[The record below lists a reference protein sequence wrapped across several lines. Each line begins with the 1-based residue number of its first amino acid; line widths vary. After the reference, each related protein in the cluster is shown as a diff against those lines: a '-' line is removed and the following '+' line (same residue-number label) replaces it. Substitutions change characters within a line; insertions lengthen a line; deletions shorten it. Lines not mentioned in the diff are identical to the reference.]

1 MKLPLLKNLQ
11 SGLKRAR
18 KNAKTAGNKK
28 MTQKQLADSLGVTV
42 ESVRKWEQG
51 NVRPPIDRMYDM
63 CALYKCDMNY
73 LTGVNDC
80 TTQDIQGIKDYTGLS
95 EETITALT
103 SLDDVQKDLLHNLAT
118 ADNGDLLKL
127 LLGSMFLYCGGHIH
141 DLKAFDIDG
150 VEIPLDREE
159 KAGMTKFE
167 AVDTYS
173 MILQRLYS
181 VYHDFRMNRL
191 KNKIDILEAEIEIQ
205 KLQAQIDS
213 TTSPQNSPGTE

>member
-63 CALYKCDMNY
+63 CELYQCDMNY

-80 TTQDIQGIKDYTGLS
+80 TTQDIQGIHDYTGLS
-95 EETITALT
+95 EQAIKEISIRNSEERTDQHKLDTLSLLLCNPDFWKILNGIDLLISNNVQQRIAIASGNDERIAETIQTDKIERF
-103 SLDDVQKDLLHNLAT
+103 DDT
-118 ADNGDLLKL
+118 
-127 LLGSMFLYCGGHIH
+127 
-141 DLKAFDIDG
+141 DI
-150 VEIPLDREE
+150 
-159 KAGMTKFE
+159 FQ
-167 AVDTYS
+167 S
-173 MILQRLYS
+173 MIRQIS
-181 VYHDFRMNRL
+181 SDEGL
-191 KNKIDILEAEIEIQ
+191 KQFKELFP
-205 KLQAQIDS
+205 DS
-213 TTSPQNSPGTE
+213 